1 MEIGRRRPLRINVEA
16 LPKEKP
22 SKVMDREKSDNS
34 NISDNSNKSNISN
47 NSNKKK
53 KLRNHTSAHSPESN
67 PNKVLPL
74 IEIDLHIH
82 ELLDSTAGMDNFA
95 MLQYQLD
102 TVRKT
107 MKSHSRRIGQKIV
120 FIHGKGDGVLR
131 KEVRKLLSKEYA
143 SCDVQDAS
151 FLKYGF
157 GATEVTV
164 RQAHV

>member
-1 MEIGRRRPLRINVEA
+1 MEDFAGGRRRPLKRHIEEA
-16 LPKEKP
+16 FSAPISPVHEEMPTKDGNSILQVKETGRKNT
-22 SKVMDREKSDNS
+22 R
-34 NISDNSNKSNISN
+34 
-47 NSNKKK
+47 KKTAGV
-53 KLRNHTSAHSPESN
+53 LRSPESN
-67 PNKVLPL
+67 PHKVLPL
-74 IEIDLHIH
+74 IEIDLHIY
-82 ELLDSTAGMDNFA
+82 ELVDTTAGMDNYA
-95 MLQYQLD
+95 MLQFQLD

-131 KEVRKLLSKEYA
+131 KEVRALLAKEYA

-164 RQAHV
+164 RQR

>member
-1 MEIGRRRPLRINVEA
+1 MEDFEVGRRRPLKRRIEEA
-16 LPKEKP
+16 FSETISPVHEEMPTKDGNSLLPAKETGRKNT
-22 SKVMDREKSDNS
+22 R
-34 NISDNSNKSNISN
+34 
-47 NSNKKK
+47 KKTAGV
-53 KLRNHTSAHSPESN
+53 LRSPESN
-67 PNKVLPL
+67 PHKVLPL
-74 IEIDLHIH
+74 IEIDLHIY
-82 ELLDSTAGMDNFA
+82 ELVDTTAGMDNYA
-95 MLQYQLD
+95 MLQFQLD

-131 KEVRKLLSKEYA
+131 KEVRALLAKEYA

-164 RQAHV
+164 RQR

>member
-1 MEIGRRRPLRINVEA
+1 MEGFEPGRRRPLRRNT
-16 LPKEKP
+16 EKGVKTVSP
-22 SKVMDREKSDNS
+22 APVYMPIDEDTELSLLKNESSSSK
-34 NISDNSNKSNISN
+34 
-47 NSNKKK
+47 
-53 KLRNHTSAHSPESN
+53 SPESKKSRKKSSEVS

-74 IEIDLHIH
+74 IEVDLHIY
-82 ELLDSTAGMDNFA
+82 ELVDTTAGMDNYA

-107 MKSHSRRIGQKIV
+107 MKDHCRRIGQKIV

-131 KEVRKLLSKEYA
+131 KEVRALLAKEYA

-157 GATEVTV
+157 GATQVIV
-164 RQAHV
+164 RQR

>member
-1 MEIGRRRPLRINVEA
+1 MEGFEPGRRRALRRNAGETVESEAPAPVYMSFDDEPDFAPLSSEKIA
-16 LPKEKP
+16 DGPK
-22 SKVMDREKSDNS
+22 REKG
-34 NISDNSNKSNISN
+34 
-47 NSNKKK
+47 KKK
-53 KLRNHTSAHSPESN
+53 SPAEN

-102 TVRKT
+102 AVRQT
-107 MKSHSRRIGQKIV
+107 MKSHCRRIGQKIV

-131 KEVRKLLSKEYA
+131 KEVRKLLAKEYA

-157 GATEVTV
+157 GATQVTV
-164 RQAHV
+164 RHQ

>member
-1 MEIGRRRPLRINVEA
+1 MEGFELGRRRPLRLNGEPPVSSHHQSAPSYLSSENTESLIKEA
-16 LPKEKP
+16 LFKINKEKR
-22 SKVMDREKSDNS
+22 K
-34 NISDNSNKSNISN
+34 NI
-47 NSNKKK
+47 
-53 KLRNHTSAHSPESN
+53 NHHHSPQDN

-82 ELLDSTAGMDNFA
+82 ELVDSTAGMDNYT
-95 MLQYQLD
+95 MLQFQLD

-107 MKSHSRRIGQKIV
+107 MKKHYRRIGQKIV

-131 KEVRKLLSKEYA
+131 KEMRLLLAKEYA

-151 FLKYGF
+151 FLKYGY

-164 RQAHV
+164 RQSR